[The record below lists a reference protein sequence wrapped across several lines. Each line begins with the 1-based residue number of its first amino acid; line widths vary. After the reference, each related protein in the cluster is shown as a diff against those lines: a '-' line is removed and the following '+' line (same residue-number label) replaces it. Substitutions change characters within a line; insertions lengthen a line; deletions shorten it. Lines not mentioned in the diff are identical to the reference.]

1 MTVPTFAEVVAH
13 PQRFL
18 DRIKFDNEAVAAHLE
33 RNAPNPDPEEFAQF
47 AGMSSSGAD
56 AVWLAYMFAPAS
68 EVAENVFTLVDMLA
82 VMPGRDRVRFV
93 SPSPNLSTSGSPW
106 TRSGTWRASS
116 ALRAWLPRTG
126 SRFRT
131 AGRCGIPRG

>member
-93 SPSPNLSTSGSPW
+93 SPPH
-106 TRSGTWRASS
+106 
-116 ALRAWLPRTG
+116 RT
-126 SRFRT
+126 
-131 AGRCGIPRG
+131 